1 MLFTREPFTTAE
13 TAYRQE
19 RVRSHVAGA
28 RLMRRSPVAAP
39 RGAAAPRMP
48 LLHLR
53 AALHR

>member
-39 RGAAAPRMP
+39 RTAAPRMP